1 MPKKIKV
8 IDLFAG
14 PGGLSEGFSSLKNK
28 YKIAISIEKDKS
40 AHKTLLLRSFIRQFK
55 SPPAEY
61 YKFLKGELGD
71 KPEDILFKIPK
82 YKKKYEAAKKEARC
96 LTLGKDNNKIRKA
109 IDEVI
114 GLDDCIIIGGPPC
127 QAYSLAGRA
136 KNANT
141 ESYSA
146 ESDHRNFLYIEY
158 MKQIARYQPKIFVME
173 NVKGML
179 SARINNKSIFRQ
191 ILEDLESPNTAT
203 NSRPQKGREKFK
215 YKIFSFSNIPSQTDL
230 FGKAELLPNDFIIKS
245 ELYDIPQSRHRVI
258 LFGVREDLVKNW
270 NENCIL
276 EKNNKISISV
286 KDVISDLPKLRSGLS
301 KEENSDINWFNNLNS
316 QVLKLISELSKDKST
331 KEFSEFMNGKRQD
344 IKSFEK
350 AMGANIG
357 STKRKNLN
365 LRNADLKDWFTD
377 KAMDNLVINHQSRGH
392 IKEDILR
399 YFFVSSWAQF
409 NNKKNKINSSPKS
422 SDFPASLKPN
432 HKNFDSGKFVDRFRV
447 QIESRPANTVT
458 SHISKDGHH
467 FIHYDPLQARSLTV
481 REAARVQTF
490 PDNYF
495 FVGTRTEQYVQVG
508 NAVPPYLAKKL
519 AELCSK
525 VLK

>member
-1 MPKKIKV
+1 MAKKVKV

-14 PGGLSEGFSSLKNK
+14 PGGLSEGFSSIKNK
-28 YKIAISIEKDKS
+28 YEIAISIEKDAS

-55 SPPAEY
+55 YPPPEY
-61 YKFLKGELGD
+61 YQFLKGELGS
-71 KPEDILFKIPK
+71 KPEEILFQIPK
-82 YKKKYEAAKKEARC
+82 YRKKYEAAKKEAIC
-96 LTLGKDNNKIRKA
+96 LTLGEDNIKIEKA
-109 IDEVI
+109 IDEAI
-114 GLDDCIIIGGPPC
+114 GLDECIIIGGPPC

-179 SARINNKSIFRQ
+179 SARINNKPIFKQ
-191 ILEDLESPNTAT
+191 ILQDLESPNTAT
-203 NSRPQKGREKFK
+203 NSRPQKGRGKFK
-215 YKIFSFSNIPSQTDL
+215 YKIFSFSNIPNQTNL
-230 FGKAELLPNDFIIKS
+230 SGKAELLPNDFIIKS
-245 ELYDIPQSRHRVI
+245 ELYGIPQRRHRVI
-258 LFGVREDLVKNW
+258 LFGIREDLVKNW

-276 EKNNKISISV
+276 EKKDAISISV
-286 KDVISDLPKLRSGLS
+286 KDVICDLPKLRSCLS
-301 KEENSDINWFNNLNS
+301 KEENSDINWLDNLTI
-316 QVLKLISELSKDKST
+316 QGIKLTNELSKAKQT
-331 KEFSEFMNGKRQD
+331 KEFSGFMRSKLQD
-344 IKSFEK
+344 LNIFRDAVGS
-350 AMGANIG
+350 NIG
-357 STKRKNLN
+357 LIKRKKLN
-365 LRNADLKDWFTD
+365 LRNKNLKDWLLDVSMD
-377 KAMDNLVINHQSRGH
+377 KLVVNHQSRGH

-409 NNKKNKINSSPKS
+409 NNKKYKINSSPKS

-447 QIESRPANTVT
+447 QVESLPANTVT

-495 FVGTRTEQYVQVG
+495 IAGTRTEQYIQVG
-508 NAVPPYLAKKL
+508 NAVPPYLARQIAKI
-519 AELCSK
+519 CCRI
-525 VLK
+525 LK